1 MSVSVH
7 VQWKLISSKCLLYV
21 RVTPDEASQYQKI
34 MDKAET
40 VVFYIQMLL
49 QAFCYTMATLPAF
62 KQCWFKLKHFAYL

>member
-21 RVTPDEASQYQKI
+21 SLTPDEASQYQKI

-40 VVFYIQMLL
+40 VVFYI
-49 QAFCYTMATLPAF
+49 
-62 KQCWFKLKHFAYL
+62 